1 MPVTEN
7 ENLTVHTQMH
17 FPSFFEHTLP
27 PTRSHLASLFHQ
39 CRTLVSEVA
48 VFSGVFS
55 HQCPCVGFLG
65 VSFRTLENLHYVAGE
80 PFAGPALGLDDHF
93 VGGGHD
99 VGGSYHWLGIGDEN
113 EHLLGQIVHQS
124 EGNSC

>member
-1 MPVTEN
+1 MTEN

-27 PTRSHLASLFHQ
+27 RTRSHLASLFHQ

-55 HQCPCVGFLG
+55 HQHPCVGFLG
-65 VSFRTLENLHYVAGE
+65 VSFRTLENRHCAAEE
-80 PFAGPALGLDDHF
+80 PFAGPAAVLGDHF
-93 VGGGHD
+93 VGGGHGW
-99 VGGSYHWLGIGDEN
+99 GGGDHWLGTGDES

-124 EGNSC
+124 EANSC